1 MILPVGDAP
10 NPRGFRPW
18 VTWSILLLN
27 TLVYLALL
35 PTRWRPPS
43 PDAAELPGLLEALAT
58 GTRSADPALLGE
70 GLTAHDLVLFEHGFR
85 TLEPSAVDLLT
96 SLFLHA
102 DLLHLGGN
110 LLFLWIYGDN
120 VEHRLGRLRFVAA
133 YLGSGAAAA
142 LCHAALAG
150 PSALPLVGA
159 SGAISGVLGFYFVLF
174 PANHVRLLVLL
185 PPFFARRLLVSARLV
200 LAAYLLFDN
209 VLPLVVGRGVGGVAH
224 GAHIGGFAAGALVV
238 LLGALCYGVSNV
250 MMKSLTADDAPWVIV
265 FWMQIIQ
272 LPLALLPA
280 VFYFDWVWPSW
291 ADAPWLLAMGLT
303 GMSAHFC
310 LARAFQ
316 LADATV
322 CIPVDFVRL
331 PLAAFVGWLVY
342 TEQVSVWVLAG
353 AILIFAGNYYSVWR
367 ETRGVER

>member
-1 MILPVGDAP
+1 MLNPMPV
-10 NPRGFRPW
+10 
-18 VTWSILLLN
+18 
-27 TLVYLALL
+27 
-35 PTRWRPPS
+35 
-43 PDAAELPGLLEALAT
+43 
-58 GTRSADPALLGE
+58 
-70 GLTAHDLVLFEHGFR
+70 
-85 TLEPSAVDLLT
+85 
-96 SLFLHA
+96 
-102 DLLHLGGN
+102 
-110 LLFLWIYGDN
+110 
-120 VEHRLGRLRFVAA
+120 
-133 YLGSGAAAA
+133 
-142 LCHAALAG
+142 
-150 PSALPLVGA
+150 
-159 SGAISGVLGFYFVLF
+159 
-174 PANHVRLLVLL
+174 
-185 PPFFARRLLVSARLV
+185 
-200 LAAYLLFDN
+200 
-209 VLPLVVGRGVGGVAH
+209 
-224 GAHIGGFAAGALVV
+224 
-238 LLGALCYGVSNV
+238 CYGVSNV

-367 ETRGVER
+367 ETRGVKR